1 MLRIGGGHK
10 LRKAL
15 FVRGIRQGY
24 LNIDEVEAS
33 MPPGLMTAAER
44 WLLYFSLRASHV
56 ELRDSEGRVVTPDE
70 IVPEHRRNRMRRAES
85 GRSYTTIEDDAL
97 LDDFI
102 DLDQPS

>member
-33 MPPGLMTAAER
+33 IPPGLMTAAER
-44 WLLYFSLRASHV
+44 WLLYFSLRAAHV
-56 ELRDSEGRVVTPDE
+56 ELRDSEGHVVTPDE
-70 IVPEHRRNRMRRAES
+70 IVPEHRRNRQRREAAA
-85 GRSYTTIEDDAL
+85 RSYSTIEEDAL

-102 DLDQPS
+102 DLDQPT

>member
-33 MPPGLMTAAER
+33 IPPGLMTAAER
-44 WLLYFSLRASHV
+44 WLLYFSLRAAHV

-70 IVPEHRRNRMRRAES
+70 LVPEHRRNRSRGERAPARYQS
-85 GRSYTTIEDDAL
+85 VEDDSL
-97 LDDFI
+97 LDDLI

>member
-1 MLRIGGGHK
+1 
-10 LRKAL
+10 
-15 FVRGIRQGY
+15 
-24 LNIDEVEAS
+24 
-33 MPPGLMTAAER
+33 
-44 WLLYFSLRASHV
+44 
-56 ELRDSEGRVVTPDE
+56 VTPDE